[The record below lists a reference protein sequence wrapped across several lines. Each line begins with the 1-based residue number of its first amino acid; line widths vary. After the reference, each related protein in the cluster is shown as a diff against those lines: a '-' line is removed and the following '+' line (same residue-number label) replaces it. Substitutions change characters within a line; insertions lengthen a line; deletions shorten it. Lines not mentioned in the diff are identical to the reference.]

1 MKHILITGATSGIGE
16 TTARFYNQNHDDVSL
31 ILIGRREDKLKKM
44 IEEFGE
50 DNYYIVFDFAGE
62 QPIGDIF
69 EKCHEWK
76 IKLDGLVHCAGIGA
90 EMPVRSID
98 MDLVRQAYEVSTFSF
113 LELGKY
119 FSKKKYTNDG
129 ASIVTM
135 TSYVTRLCNKGMIAY
150 ASSKSAIETSLK
162 IMAKELV
169 SRKIR
174 VNGVAP
180 SFVDTPLI
188 SESVVEERAI
198 TGGVLQKYGIIP
210 PEQVAYLVDFLM
222 SERAAYITGEVIG
235 ISGGVE

>member
-1 MKHILITGATSGIGE
+1 
-16 TTARFYNQNHDDVSL
+16 
-31 ILIGRREDKLKKM
+31 
-44 IEEFGE
+44 
-50 DNYYIVFDFAGE
+50 
-62 QPIGDIF
+62 
-69 EKCHEWK
+69 
-76 IKLDGLVHCAGIGA
+76 
-90 EMPVRSID
+90 MPVRSID